1 MKKLYR
7 SNTNKVFAGILG
19 GLGDYFDVDPVLFRL
34 LWVLV
39 TIFTGLAPGIIV
51 YIIAI
56 FIIPKEFEEK
66 YNHKHQEHH
75 RRRKEHEN

>member
-56 FIIPKEFEEK
+56 FIIPKEFEGK
-66 YNHKHQEHH
+66 YDHKHQGHH